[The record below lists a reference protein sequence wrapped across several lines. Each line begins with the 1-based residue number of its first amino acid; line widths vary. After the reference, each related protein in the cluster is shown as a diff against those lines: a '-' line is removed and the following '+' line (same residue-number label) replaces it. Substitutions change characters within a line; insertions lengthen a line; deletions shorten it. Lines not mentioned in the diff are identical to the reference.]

1 MVIKG
6 VFEKISLY
14 SQNKIF
20 QEKNTS
26 LKNREKVPDISDS
39 DKVEL
44 SNQGKLLNNL
54 IETAKNQD
62 IVRKEKVEE
71 LKDKIS
77 SGEYKIDTKQIAKKM
92 VESEIDLYF

>member
-6 VFEKISLY
+6 VFDKISLY
-14 SQNKIF
+14 SQNKIS

-26 LKNREKVPDISDS
+26 LKNREKAPDISDS

-77 SGEYKIDTKQIAKKM
+77 SGEYKIDAKQIAKKM
-92 VESEIDLYF
+92 VESEIDLYL